1 MELLDS
7 KENLMQLLTPEKG
20 GSKSDGWIDKDTTAQ
35 SYLVSFPSDLSCK
48 GCTVR
53 PKLYTV
59 ISTLNTRASQLD
71 QLILISESALLF
83 RGHVFESGSSRIIV
97 SLKRFPISISSTLK

>member
-7 KENLMQLLTPEKG
+7 KENLMQSLTPEKG

-35 SYLVSFPSDLSCK
+35 SYLVSFPSDLSCE

-53 PKLYTV
+53 PKLYNY
-59 ISTLNTRASQLD
+59 SKY
-71 QLILISESALLF
+71 IL
-83 RGHVFESGSSRIIV
+83 
-97 SLKRFPISISSTLK
+97 